1 MAAVLSLCGCGQN
14 SVYDTVDAMIDA
26 YLIQYGD
33 SAKPDS
39 ADGTAYPWSKYVG
52 ESGSGDDNEANG
64 SDSADTDSSGDSDEN
79 PEEDAAEEN
88 FLMDEAGHF
97 AYDRLNNLQQLWYKD
112 IEKALGGMK
121 TDVKLSAAGLQ
132 GGLDEKDIDII
143 FQCVMIDHP
152 EIFYVDGYSYNK
164 YFLSDKTVSIRF
176 SGTYNC
182 DLDTAKE
189 KSEKI
194 KEAAQKILLSA
205 PSKEDGTTSDYDII
219 KYVYD
224 TLIQDTDYNLNA
236 PDNQN
241 IYSVFAGHESVC
253 LGYAKATQY
262 LLLKLGIECTL
273 VQGSVEGGES
283 HAWNLVNSDGDYYYV
298 DTTWGDASYRS
309 NDESGDVNYST
320 SINYDYLCVTTAQ
333 LTRTHTI
340 ESYVE
345 LPVCTADKDNY
356 YVRENALFY
365 QYDEEKIRNL
375 FEKAMEEGRQD
386 VTLKCADGTCFQDM
400 KERLI
405 DNQEIFSCLP
415 VEVTQITY
423 ANNSKQ
429 LSLTFWIL

>member
-1 MAAVLSLCGCGQN
+1 
-14 SVYDTVDAMIDA
+14 
-26 YLIQYGD
+26 
-33 SAKPDS
+33 
-39 ADGTAYPWSKYVG
+39 
-52 ESGSGDDNEANG
+52 
-64 SDSADTDSSGDSDEN
+64 
-79 PEEDAAEEN
+79 
-88 FLMDEAGHF
+88 
-97 AYDRLNNLQQLWYKD
+97 
-112 IEKALGGMK
+112 
-121 TDVKLSAAGLQ
+121 
-132 GGLDEKDIDII
+132 
-143 FQCVMIDHP
+143 
-152 EIFYVDGYSYNK
+152 
-164 YFLSDKTVSIRF
+164 
-176 SGTYNC
+176 
-182 DLDTAKE
+182 
-189 KSEKI
+189 
-194 KEAAQKILLSA
+194 
-205 PSKEDGTTSDYDII
+205 
-219 KYVYD
+219 
-224 TLIQDTDYNLNA
+224 
-236 PDNQN
+236 
-241 IYSVFAGHESVC
+241 
-253 LGYAKATQY
+253 
-262 LLLKLGIECTL
+262 
-273 VQGSVEGGES
+273 VEGGES